1 MSDPTGRRPE
11 AGGRWLVKSEPS
23 AYAWDDLV
31 KDGSTGW
38 TGVRNAQARN
48 SLREM
53 REGDLVLYYHSQEG
67 KAVVGV
73 ARVARTAYPDPT
85 ADDPQW
91 LAVDLEPVC
100 PLAQPVALAEIK
112 ADAELRNLALV
123 RQSRLSVMPVERAH
137 FAQLLKLGKTRLPK

>member
-1 MSDPTGRRPE
+1 M
-11 AGGRWLVKSEPS
+11 KSEPS